1 MAIGFTPKHTETISI
16 NNLNQQQILALVF
29 ETVQQLQWKISY
41 VSNSGIIAFT
51 NNGMFKFNAQV
62 TIKIN
67 NNDVEIESASTGREM
82 YDMGRNKKTVHNYIN
97 QLNLLENSIKPEEL
111 TEKYEQLSFETVD
124 STKDV
129 LSNDYIPN
137 ADDNKS
143 FLSLLIP
150 SKEFFVTPLIIDIN
164 LAIFILMVVSGVN
177 FMTPDTTSLLNWGA
191 NFRPSTLAGE
201 WWRLLTNCFLH
212 IGVIHLLLNMY
223 ALLYIGVLLEPI
235 LGRARFFTAYILTG
249 IAASV
254 ASLWWHDLTVSA
266 GASGAIFGM
275 YGVFIALLTT
285 NLIEKN
291 ARQQLLASISIFVGY
306 NLIYGLKGGIDNA
319 AHIGGLVSGLF
330 IGYALIPSLKKN
342 DDKALQTKSLSGLT
356 VAVIAIAVVAC
367 KTISN
372 DIGIYD
378 EKMKTFADMEER
390 ALKVYKLPTGSSNNE
405 YLVAIKDSGIYYWNE
420 SLKLL
425 NSFDKLKLPK
435 QIKERIVLFK
445 EYCNLRKD
453 CYTLMYKAIDE
464 NTDNYRPAL
473 DDLNKKVELKIDEL
487 NKLNKAD

>member
-16 NNLNQQQILALVF
+16 NNLNQQQLLALVF
-29 ETVQQLQWKISY
+29 ETAQQLQWKISY

-67 NNDVEIESASTGREM
+67 NSDVEIESASTGREM

-124 STKDV
+124 STKDL
-129 LSNDYIPN
+129 LSSDYIPN
-137 ADDNKS
+137 PADNKS

-150 SKEFFVTPLIIDIN
+150 SKDFFVTPLLIDIN
-164 LAIFILMVVSGVN
+164 LVLFILMVVSGVN

-201 WWRLLTNCFLH
+201 WWRLITNCFLH

-249 IAASV
+249 VAASV

-275 YGVFIALLTT
+275 YGVFLALLTT

-291 ARQQLLASISIFVGY
+291 ARQELLASISIFVGY

-319 AHIGGLVSGLF
+319 AHIGGLVSGLL
-330 IGYALIPSLKKN
+330 IGYALIPSLKN
-342 DDKALQTKSLSGLT
+342 YEDKSLQTKTLSALT
-356 VAVIAIAVVAC
+356 VAVIAIAVFAC

-378 EKMKTFADMEER
+378 EKMKTFADMEEK
-390 ALKVYKLPTGSSNNE
+390 ALKVYKLPQGSSNSE
-405 YLVAIKDSGIYYWNE
+405 YLAAIKDSGIYYWSE

-425 NSFDKLKLPK
+425 NSMDKLELPK
-435 QIKERIVLFK
+435 QLKERIVLYK
-445 EYCNLRKD
+445 EYCNLRND
-453 CYTLMYKAIDE
+453 CYKLMYKAIEED
-464 NTDNYRPAL
+464 TDNYKQEL
-473 DDLNKKVELKIDEL
+473 EDINKKVELKINEL
-487 NKLNKAD
+487 NKLNKE